1 MFYNIAH
8 SHYRKKW
15 AHVGVTVLHP
25 ALIEPLSMTRFPDSL
40 PSHYLFTVWSYVVVM
55 AREGNE
61 EWSTHLGT
69 SHTHVHLTVYPNFV
83 SKRNTEVFEDGE
95 EEYVH
100 KVAQHARDKG
110 FQCIDCSCGASIPS
124 SRGHERDILHCHPS
138 FHSYP
143 YLKRTWHD
151 WVMVKWLIP
160 DGQIEEYVLV
170 AACLL
175 LFARLS
181 SNEDDS
187 IPPTIVVVI
196 HSLTEY
202 VPPNDKLLFFAKGDS
217 LDPNGIDVVEATA
230 IEGTAFVL
238 PCVENP
244 GDDFPTSQETASYFL
259 VFPPRSEWIH
269 NW

>member
-1 MFYNIAH
+1 M
-8 SHYRKKW
+8 
-15 AHVGVTVLHP
+15 
-25 ALIEPLSMTRFPDSL
+25 
-40 PSHYLFTVWSYVVVM
+40 
-55 AREGNE
+55 
-61 EWSTHLGT
+61 
-69 SHTHVHLTVYPNFV
+69 YPNFV

-95 EEYVH
+95 EEYVC

-110 FQCIDCSCGASIPS
+110 FQRIDCSCGASIPS

-187 IPPTIVVVI
+187 IPPTIVAVI
-196 HSLTEY
+196 HSLAQY
-202 VPPNDKLLFFAKGDS
+202 YPPNDSLLFFA
-217 LDPNGIDVVEATA
+217 IEATA
-230 IEGTAFVL
+230 IEETAFVL
-238 PCVENP
+238 PCLEQQ
-244 GDDFPTSQETASYFL
+244 GDVFPTSQETGNYFL
-259 VFPPRSEWIH
+259 VFPPRSEWKDI
-269 NW
+269 WCRGEEDDESYSS